1 MSRLELVTQDAQ
13 FEPFK
18 GSESGMAVVILG
30 VPVIRVKITFGFT
43 GLHLDHRV
51 CRMWDKG
58 HTNGEGHQG

>member
-18 GSESGMAVVILG
+18 GSESGMAVIILG

-43 GLHLDHRV
+43 GLDLDHRV
-51 CRMWDKG
+51 CRM
-58 HTNGEGHQG
+58 